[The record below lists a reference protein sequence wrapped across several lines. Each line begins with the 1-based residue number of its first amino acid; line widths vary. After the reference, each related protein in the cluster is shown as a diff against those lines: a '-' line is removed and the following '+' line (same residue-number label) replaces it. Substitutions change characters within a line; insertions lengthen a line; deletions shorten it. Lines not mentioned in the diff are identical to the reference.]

1 MEQTTQIIS
10 LTKDNYPQHLPITPV
25 AFSVAEGGA
34 MGCPGR
40 VIIIDD
46 KNNIYDF
53 YLHELEKENVM
64 KILPALYES
73 KRAVLGIDPSTSGW
87 NRVYL
92 GMGNHL
98 MVADSI
104 YDELREITLSRYKYF
119 GIGELY
125 QHWIGVVQE
134 IITPRLLK

>member
-1 MEQTTQIIS
+1 MEQHTEIIS
-10 LTKDNYPQHLPITPV
+10 LTKENYKQYLPITPI

-34 MGCPGR
+34 MGYPGR
-40 VIIIDD
+40 VIIIDE
-46 KNNIYDF
+46 KNDVYDF
-53 YLHELEKENVM
+53 NLHELGKDDVM

-73 KRAVLGIDPSTSGW
+73 KRAVLGIDPSTSEW
-87 NRVYL
+87 RRVYL

-104 YDELREITLSRYKYF
+104 YDELREIALNRYKYF

-125 QHWIGVVQE
+125 QHWMGVVQE
-134 IITPRLLK
+134 ILSRS

>member
-10 LTKDNYPQHLPITPV
+10 LTKENYTQHLPITPV

-40 VIIIDD
+40 VIIIDK
-46 KNNIYDF
+46 KNNVYDF
-53 YLHELEKENVM
+53 YMHELEKEDVM

-73 KRAVLGIDPSTSGW
+73 KRTVLGIDPSTSGW

-104 YDELREITLSRYKYF
+104 YDELREMTLSRYKYF

-125 QHWIGVVQE
+125 QHLIGIVQE
-134 IITPRLLK
+134 ILHSKQ

>member
-1 MEQTTQIIS
+1 MEQHTEIIS
-10 LTKDNYPQHLPITPV
+10 LTKENYKQYLPITPI
-25 AFSVAEGGA
+25 AFSVAEVCA
-34 MGCPGR
+34 MGYPGR
-40 VIIIDD
+40 VIIIDE
-46 KNNIYDF
+46 KNDVYDF
-53 YLHELEKENVM
+53 NLHELGKDDVM
-64 KILPALYES
+64 KILPAMYES

-104 YDELREITLSRYKYF
+104 YDELREIALNRYKYF

-134 IITPRLLK
+134 ILHSKQL

>member
-10 LTKDNYPQHLPITPV
+10 LTKENYTQHLPITPV

-46 KNNIYDF
+46 KNNVYDF
-53 YLHELEKENVM
+53 YLHELEKEDVM

-87 NRVYL
+87 KRVYL

-104 YDELREITLSRYKYF
+104 YERFNEFAKALWQSR
-119 GIGELY
+119 GSLY
-125 QHWIGVVQE
+125 QKWMGAVQE
-134 IITPRLLK
+134 ILHLKQL

>member
-10 LTKDNYPQHLPITPV
+10 LTKDNYTQHLPITPV

-46 KNNIYDF
+46 KNNVYDF

-73 KRAVLGIDPSTSGW
+73 KRAVLGIDPTTSGW
-87 NRVYL
+87 KRVYL

-104 YDELREITLSRYKYF
+104 YERFNESAKSLWQSK
-119 GIGELY
+119 GSLY
-125 QHWIGVVQE
+125 QQWISIVQE
-134 IITPRLLK
+134 ILRSK

>member
-1 MEQTTQIIS
+1 MEQYTEIIS
-10 LTKDNYPQHLPITPV
+10 LTKENYKQYLPITPI

-34 MGCPGR
+34 MGYPGQ
-40 VIIIDD
+40 VIIIDE
-46 KNNIYDF
+46 KNDVYDF
-53 YLHELEKENVM
+53 NLHELGKDDVM

-104 YDELREITLSRYKYF
+104 YDELREIALNRYKYF

-134 IITPRLLK
+134 ILHSKQL

>member
-1 MEQTTQIIS
+1 MEQTIQITS
-10 LTKDNYPQHLPITPV
+10 LTKENYSQYLPITPV

-34 MGCPGR
+34 MGHPGR
-40 VIIIDD
+40 VVIIDET
-46 KNNIYDF
+46 NNVYDF
-53 YLHELEKENVM
+53 YLHELEKEDVM

-73 KRAVLGIDPSTSGW
+73 KRAVLGIDPSTLGW

-104 YDELREITLSRYKYF
+104 YERFNESAKSLWQSR
-119 GIGELY
+119 GSLY
-125 QHWIGVVQE
+125 QQWIGIVQE
-134 IITPRLLK
+134 ILHSKQL

>member
-1 MEQTTQIIS
+1 MEQYTEIIS
-10 LTKDNYPQHLPITPV
+10 LTKENYKQYLPITPI
-25 AFSVAEGGA
+25 AFSVAEVGA
-34 MGCPGR
+34 MGYPGR
-40 VIIIDD
+40 VIIIDE
-46 KNNIYDF
+46 KNDVYDF
-53 YLHELEKENVM
+53 NLHELGKDDVM

-104 YDELREITLSRYKYF
+104 YDELREIALNRYKYF
-119 GIGELY
+119 GIGEIY

-134 IITPRLLK
+134 ILHSKQL

>member
-10 LTKDNYPQHLPITPV
+10 LTKDNYTQHLPITPV
-25 AFSVAEGGA
+25 AFSVAEVGA
-34 MGCPGR
+34 MGYPGR
-40 VIIIDD
+40 VIIIDE
-46 KNNIYDF
+46 KNDVYDF
-53 YLHELEKENVM
+53 NLHELGKDDVM

-104 YDELREITLSRYKYF
+104 YAELREIALNRYKYF

-125 QHWIGVVQE
+125 QHWIGIVQE
-134 IITPRLLK
+134 ILHSKQL

>member
-1 MEQTTQIIS
+1 MEHTIQITS
-10 LTKDNYPQHLPITPV
+10 LTKENYSQHLPITPV

-34 MGCPGR
+34 MGHPGR
-40 VIIIDD
+40 VVIIDETND
-46 KNNIYDF
+46 VYDF
-53 YLHELEKENVM
+53 YLHELEKDDVM

-73 KRAVLGIDPSTSGW
+73 KREVLGIAPSTSGW
-87 NRVYL
+87 KRVYL

-104 YDELREITLSRYKYF
+104 YDELREIALSRYKYF

-125 QHWIGVVQE
+125 QHWMGVVQE
-134 IITPRLLK
+134 ILHLKQL

>member
-10 LTKDNYPQHLPITPV
+10 LTKENYTQHLPITPV

-46 KNNIYDF
+46 KNNIYNF
-53 YLHELEKENVM
+53 YLHELEKEDVM

-98 MVADSI
+98 MVANSI
-104 YDELREITLSRYKYF
+104 YERFNESAKSLWQSR
-119 GIGELY
+119 GSLY
-125 QHWIGVVQE
+125 QQWISIVQE
-134 IITPRLLK
+134 ILRSK

>member
-1 MEQTTQIIS
+1 MEQHTEIIS
-10 LTKDNYPQHLPITPV
+10 LTKENYKQYLPITPI
-25 AFSVAEGGA
+25 AFSVAEVGA
-34 MGCPGR
+34 MGYPGR
-40 VIIIDD
+40 VIIIDE
-46 KNNIYDF
+46 KNDVYDF
-53 YLHELEKENVM
+53 NLHELGKDDVM

-104 YDELREITLSRYKYF
+104 YDELREIALNRYKYF

-134 IITPRLLK
+134 ILHSKQL

>member
-1 MEQTTQIIS
+1 MGQTTQIIS
-10 LTKDNYPQHLPITPV
+10 LTKENYTQHLPITPV
-25 AFSVAEGGA
+25 AFSVAEDGA

-40 VIIIDD
+40 IIIIDE
-46 KNNIYDF
+46 KNNVYDF
-53 YLHELEKENVM
+53 YMHELEKEDVK

-73 KRAVLGIDPSTSGW
+73 QRAVLGIDPSTSGW
-87 NRVYL
+87 KRVYL

-104 YDELREITLSRYKYF
+104 YDELREMTLSRYKYF

-134 IITPRLLK
+134 ILHSKQL